1 MQKTTPM
8 VSQYQQI
15 KARHKDAVLF
25 FRLGDFYEMFEDDAL
40 LASRELEITLT
51 GRGHGE
57 SRMPMCGVPHH
68 AARGYIAKL
77 VEKGYKVAVCDQV
90 EDPKSA
96 LGVVKRE
103 VVNIFTP
110 GTLIEA
116 EMLPQKEN
124 NYLAAVNR
132 EGKNFGLAFADISTG
147 EFKITEFSSPD
158 DLQDEIQRVSPSEII
173 ISDMLEQNVG
183 QGPRPELGRRLV
195 PCRPSIYKDIY
206 DQETARRKLKDHFGV
221 ASLESFGILEMPAGL
236 SAAAAVLDYLKET
249 QKTNLSHINRVQ
261 PYRPTDS
268 MFIDQ
273 ATRRNLELTETM
285 RDKSL
290 KGSLL
295 WVLDQTRTNMGSRL
309 LRRYLLQPLLD
320 KRQIETRLDAVA
332 ELFGSPSMREKLGGL
347 LDRVYDI
354 ERLASKISTGRA
366 NARDLIALKDS
377 LACLPQIK
385 HLLSGSASGRLSEF
399 CSLPDAED
407 VVRVVNASIVEE
419 PPLAIKEGGIIRQG
433 YNAELDELR
442 SAAHGGKAWILELEN
457 KERLRSGI
465 KSLKVGYTR
474 VFGYYIEISN
484 ANRDLVPQDY
494 IRKQTLV
501 NAERYITPELKE
513 KESFILNADE
523 RMKEMEYKLFS
534 AVRDS
539 IAGCTPDLQKIAGKL
554 SELDVFLSLAQVAA
568 AGNYCRPVFGEKEM
582 LVKLSRHPVVEKMI
596 GEHRF
601 VPNDISLDENSFL
614 LITGPNMAGKST
626 YMRQA
631 ALISIMAQAG
641 SFVPASEAQLV
652 MVDRVF
658 TRVGASDDIFAGQST
673 FMTEM
678 VETANILNNATEKS
692 LVILDEI
699 GRGTATFD
707 GMSIAAAVSEYIYE
721 KIKARTLFATHYH
734 EITQLAK
741 KHPKMR
747 NLSVSVIEEGD
758 HITFLHKIAE
768 KPADKSYGIQ
778 VAKLAGLPAEVISRA
793 KRVYDKLE
801 MVESDFL

>member
-1 MQKTTPM
+1 
-8 VSQYQQI
+8 
-15 KARHKDAVLF
+15 
-25 FRLGDFYEMFEDDAL
+25 
-40 LASRELEITLT
+40 
-51 GRGHGE
+51 
-57 SRMPMCGVPHH
+57 
-68 AARGYIAKL
+68 
-77 VEKGYKVAVCDQV
+77 
-90 EDPKSA
+90 
-96 LGVVKRE
+96 
-103 VVNIFTP
+103 
-110 GTLIEA
+110 
-116 EMLPQKEN
+116 
-124 NYLAAVNR
+124 
-132 EGKNFGLAFADISTG
+132 
-147 EFKITEFSSPD
+147 
-158 DLQDEIQRVSPSEII
+158 
-173 ISDMLEQNVG
+173 
-183 QGPRPELGRRLV
+183 
-195 PCRPSIYKDIY
+195 
-206 DQETARRKLKDHFGV
+206 
-221 ASLESFGILEMPAGL
+221 
-236 SAAAAVLDYLKET
+236 
-249 QKTNLSHINRVQ
+249 
-261 PYRPTDS
+261 
-268 MFIDQ
+268 
-273 ATRRNLELTETM
+273 
-285 RDKSL
+285 
-290 KGSLL
+290 
-295 WVLDQTRTNMGSRL
+295 
-309 LRRYLLQPLLD
+309 
-320 KRQIETRLDAVA
+320 
-332 ELFGSPSMREKLGGL
+332 
-347 LDRVYDI
+347 
-354 ERLASKISTGRA
+354 
-366 NARDLIALKDS
+366 
-377 LACLPQIK
+377 
-385 HLLSGSASGRLSEF
+385 
-399 CSLPDAED
+399 
-407 VVRVVNASIVEE
+407 
-419 PPLAIKEGGIIRQG
+419 
-433 YNAELDELR
+433 
-442 SAAHGGKAWILELEN
+442 
-457 KERLRSGI
+457 
-465 KSLKVGYTR
+465 
-474 VFGYYIEISN
+474 
-484 ANRDLVPQDY
+484 
-494 IRKQTLV
+494 
-501 NAERYITPELKE
+501 KE